1 MVENV
6 GPKTGK
12 RENNSYQDMTRVA
25 EIRHYPK
32 GGGVRTLSVDR
43 SGDGGYLIRIA
54 YANRKEKRNEVQAM
68 KLDEME
74 MTYLIL
80 RLLAEVMKFARS

>member
-6 GPKTGK
+6 SPKSEK
-12 RENNSYQDMTRVA
+12 RGSNNDLTRII
-25 EIRHYPK
+25 EIPHYPQ

-43 SGDGGYLIRIA
+43 ASDGGYLIRIT
-54 YANRKEKRNEVQAM
+54 YANKKENRNEVQVM

-74 MTYLIL
+74 VAYLAL
-80 RLLAEVMKFARS
+80 RLLAEVLKFAKG

>member
-6 GPKTGK
+6 SPKTGK
-12 RENNSYQDMTRVA
+12 HENNNYQDMIRVA

-43 SGDGGYLIRIA
+43 SIDGGYLIRIA
-54 YANRKEKRNEVQAM
+54 YANRREKRNEVQAM
-68 KLDEME
+68 KLEEME
-74 MTYLIL
+74 MAYLIL
-80 RLLAEVMKFARS
+80 RLLAEVIKFAKG